1 MRTLVLVSWLYLI
14 INPFPSIGNLT
25 SLSYL
30 NFSYAGF
37 AGQIPK
43 EIFRLT
49 KFSILDYSRNVGCLE
64 RFPKRSFRIDLSRN
78 EQLGPISMS
87 NFRLRDLEDLSLSFN
102 KFNGMQELEPY
113 PLHNLHTFDLS
124 FNQLH
129 GKIPILPPLT
139 MNNSSSPI
147 PDAFPIDCSLHIL
160 DLDGKLLTDRIPK
173 LLANCRYLEVNDIR
187 IDEFYYEDGV
197 TAINKGIGMEMIK
210 IARGFT
216 SIGFSSNNFEVGIP
230 KELELLKFLHDQQ
243 DWDQGKGEGKMTAY
257 YLTYIRVSEVDIF
270 YKIHDDRKIKKS
282 SCGLGSHIV

>member
-49 KFSILDYSRNVGCLE
+49 NSRNVGCLE
-64 RFPKRSFRIDLSRN
+64 RFPKRSFRIDLNRN
-78 EQLGPISMS
+78 ELLGPISMS
-87 NFRLRDLEDLSLSFN
+87 NFELRDLEDLSLSFN

-139 MNNSSSPI
+139 IMQTCLLSLSHTFGLNIPRNNSSSPI

-197 TAINKGIGMEMIK
+197 TAINKGST
-210 IARGFT
+210 RLR
-216 SIGFSSNNFEVGIP
+216 S
-230 KELELLKFLHDQQ
+230 
-243 DWDQGKGEGKMTAY
+243 GEGRRKN
-257 YLTYIRVSEVDIF
+257 YLTYRVSEVDIF
-270 YKIHDDRKIKKS
+270 YKIHDDATSNYTLKGYIMED
-282 SCGLGSHIV
+282 